1 MFALCD
7 NRPNKSARNVR
18 TKALALEFVMC
29 EHSIMTIAEYRSHL
43 GLTLDAFGALFG
55 LSSKGYVS
63 DIERRNRCPTKLA
76 LAIEAHSNGLVN
88 AAELSEDVAAVR
100 KAAA

>member
-1 MFALCD
+1 
-7 NRPNKSARNVR
+7 
-18 TKALALEFVMC
+18 MC
-29 EHSIMTIAEYRSHL
+29 EQLIMTIAEYRKHL
-43 GLTLDAFGALFG
+43 GLTLDDFGALFG

-63 DIERRNRCPTKLA
+63 DVERRNKCPTKLA

-88 AAELSEDVAAVR
+88 AADLSKDVAAVR